1 MVSLNII
8 VQNIS
13 GLEIPKSNPAINSL
27 VTDNRL
33 AAKNDLFVALKGT
46 VTDSHQFIKDAINKG
61 VSAVVCEY
69 IPDDC
74 PKDFTYQI
82 VKNTREILGQLASNF
97 YGNPSS
103 RLKLIG
109 VTGTNGK
116 TTVTTLLNNS
126 FTSLQYKTA
135 LISTVQNI
143 IDGEVIPSTHTTP
156 DPVLLNNLLNKMV
169 EKGCEYCFMEVSSHA
184 IDQNRIG
191 GLTFAGGI
199 FTNIT
204 HDHLDY
210 HKTFESYLKTKKRF
224 FDNLPSSAFALT
236 NKDDRNGLVMLQ
248 NTKASKYTY
257 SLKTISD
264 FKGKI
269 IESDLNG
276 LLLDIDNTQAWYGL
290 AGNFNACNLLAVYG
304 TAFILGINKQ
314 EIIMALSKVRGAKG
328 RFEIVRNA
336 NGVLGVIDYAH
347 TPDALKNVLET
358 LNNVRSRNEILTTIV
373 GCGGDRDKEKRP
385 IMGDI
390 ASTLSD
396 KVIFTSDNPRTENPE
411 TIISEMKAG
420 VKAQN
425 FKKVLKIT
433 NREEAIN
440 VAVSQANK
448 GDIIL
453 LAGKGH
459 EDYQEMKGVKI
470 PFSDEK
476 QALAALSLWGRA

>member
-1 MVSLNII
+1 MVSLNVIL
-8 VQNIS
+8 QNIEVLKS
-13 GLEIPKSNPAINSL
+13 PNSEILINSI

-46 VTDSHQFIKDAINKG
+46 ATDSHQFIKDAIDKG
-61 VSAVVCEY
+61 VAAVVCEY
-69 IPDDC
+69 IPNDG
-74 PKDFTYQI
+74 PKDFIYI
-82 VKNTREILGQLASNF
+82 IAKNTRDILGQMASNF
-97 YGNPSS
+97 YGNPSEKI
-103 RLKLIG
+103 KLIG

-116 TTVTTLLNNS
+116 TTVTTLLNNL
-126 FTSLQYKTA
+126 FTSLEYKTA
-135 LISTVQNI
+135 LISTVENV
-143 IDGEVIPSTHTTP
+143 IDGELIPSTHTTP
-156 DPVLLNNLLNKMV
+156 DPVSLNKLFAKMV

-210 HKTFESYLKTKKRF
+210 HKTFESYLKTKKKF
-224 FDNLPSSAFALT
+224 FDYLPSSAFALT

-248 NTKASKYTY
+248 NTKASKYSY
-257 SLKTISD
+257 SLKTVSD

-276 LLLDIDNTQAWYGL
+276 LLLDIDKTQAWYGL

-304 TAFILGINKQ
+304 AAFILGINKQ
-314 EIIMALSKVRGAKG
+314 EIIMALTKVRGPKG

-336 NGVLGVIDYAH
+336 NGILGVIDYAH

-373 GCGGDRDKEKRP
+373 GCGGNRDKEKRP

-411 TIISEMKAG
+411 TIILEMKAG

-440 VAVSQANK
+440 VAVSQAVK

-459 EDYQEMKGVKI
+459 EDYQDINGIKI
-470 PFSDEK
+470 HFDDFEKLK
-476 QALAALSLWGRA
+476 QAFDNLR